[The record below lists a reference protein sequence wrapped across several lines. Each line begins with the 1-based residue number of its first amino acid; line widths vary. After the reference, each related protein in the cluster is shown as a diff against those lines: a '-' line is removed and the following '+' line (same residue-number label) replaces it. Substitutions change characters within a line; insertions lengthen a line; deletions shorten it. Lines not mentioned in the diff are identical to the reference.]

1 MRFHCLG
8 IQHTVTNS
16 EYVACAFTQ
25 KVLKFCEMMTR
36 RGHTIIHYGH
46 EDSNLLCTEHVTVVT
61 RTEFDAIYGI
71 HEYKSKLFKFDT
83 GDDVYQTFNK
93 RAIHEIQKRK
103 QDGDFL
109 LAFWGLGHKQICD
122 AHPDMCVVE
131 PGIGYTETFAR
142 YRVFE
147 SYAIYHAKLGITK
160 VGKCFGQDDEFE
172 NDTIIPNYYDPKDFE
187 PVAENEKEN
196 YFLFVGRIG
205 TAKGLGRSIQMTKAL
220 GARLVVAGQNA
231 EAGFR
236 EEGFWPVPSHVELV
250 GYIGVEERKKLMAR
264 ARAVVCF
271 SKFIEPFC
279 GVHVEAMLSGTPVI
293 TSDWGAMTEFNIHGR
308 TGFRCRTLDDMIEA
322 GKNIHTIDPKK
333 CREWAMSRFST
344 SVIVKEYERY
354 FERLYKK
361 LTSIDYDSVRREEQP
376 FADRLAPCLKRHIGP
391 KNFLNIGCG
400 PGMYIHAMDSVGVES
415 TGLELDE
422 RARHRLIRNES
433 VFVTKCTADLVMSLE
448 SGSRTAERYADELV
462 QCTAQT
468 IAPGGTLV
476 WTSANTN
483 QKGGH
488 NINCQPTA
496 YWIEKFERCGLV
508 RNELLERD
516 IKSEI
521 LQGYHMGWFIQ
532 NLVVFKKTTC

>member
-8 IQHTVTNS
+8 IQHTVTNN

-46 EDSNLLCTEHVTVVT
+46 EDSNLLCTEHVTVIT
-61 RTEFDAIYGI
+61 RTEFDTIYGI

-83 GDDVYQTFNK
+83 NDKVYQTFNT

-103 QDGDFL
+103 QHGDFL

-122 AHPDMCVVE
+122 AHQDICVVE
-131 PGIGYTETFAR
+131 PGIGYTDTFAK

-147 SYAIYHAKLGITK
+147 SYAIYHAKLGINK
-160 VGKCFGQDDEFE
+160 VGKCFGRDEEFE
-172 NDTIIPNYYDPKDFE
+172 NDVIIPNYYNPKDFE
-187 PVAENEKEN
+187 PVAKKEN

-205 TAKGLGRSIQMTKAL
+205 SAKGLGHAIQMTKAL
-220 GARLVVAGQNA
+220 GSRLIVAGQNA

-236 EEGFWPVPSHVELV
+236 EEGFWPIPEHVELV

-264 ARAVVCF
+264 AKAVVCF

-293 TSDWGAMTEFNIHGR
+293 TSDWGAMTEFNIHGH

-344 SVIVKEYERY
+344 AVIVKEYERY

-361 LTSIDYDSVRREEQP
+361 IKSIDYDLVQREEQP
-376 FADRLAPCLKRHIGP
+376 FADRLGPCLKRLIGP
-391 KNFLNIGCG
+391 KKFLNIGCG
-400 PGMYIHAMDSVGVES
+400 PGMYVRVMDSLGVES
-415 TGLELDE
+415 IGLEFDE
-422 RARHRLIRNES
+422 RARHSLIRNET
-433 VFVTKCTADLVMSLE
+433 VFVTTCTADLVVSLE
-448 SGSRTAERYADELV
+448 SGSRTEERYSDELA
-462 QCTAQT
+462 QCTVHT
-468 IAPGGTLV
+468 IDPGGTLV

-496 YWIEKFERCGLV
+496 YWIEKFERHGLV
-508 RNELLERD
+508 RDESLERD

>member
-1 MRFHCLG
+1 
-8 IQHTVTNS
+8 
-16 EYVACAFTQ
+16 
-25 KVLKFCEMMTR
+25 MMTR

-61 RTEFDAIYGI
+61 RTEFDTIYGI

-103 QDGDFL
+103 QHGDFL

-172 NDTIIPNYYDPKDFE
+172 NDTIIPNYYEPKDFE

-205 TAKGLGRSIQMTKAL
+205 TAKGLGRAIQMTKAL
-220 GARLVVAGQNA
+220 GARLIVAGQNA

-293 TSDWGAMTEFNIHGR
+293 TSDWGAMTEFNIHGQ

-508 RNELLERD
+508 RNELLERG
-516 IKSEI
+516 IKAEI